1 MIDAVNNPGSPEPM
15 ASRIGPYEII
25 GEIGRGGMGVVYLA
39 RDTKLDRDV
48 AIKTLPDELAQDE
61 DRLQR
66 FEREAK
72 LLASLNHPNIAS
84 IYGLEEVDGK
94 RYLVL
99 EYVEGET
106 LEERL
111 RKGAIPVDEALPI
124 AKQIAEAI
132 EAAHAKG
139 VIHRDLKPANI
150 KFTNSGGSS
159 GGGGEQV
166 KVLDFG
172 LAKAIVD
179 EISTASELANSPTI
193 IAGGSPTLAGV
204 VLGTAGYLSP
214 EQARGRPVDKRTDIF
229 SFGCVLYEMLTG
241 ERLFTGETVSDI
253 LASTLKVEPV
263 WADLPPDT
271 PPTIH
276 LLLRRCLAKDHKRR
290 LQDIGSAR
298 VEIEEAIADPS
309 GSSLSLAVGA
319 LRAADARAGISPKRM
334 AWVAGLLITLTI
346 LLTVV
351 VMLLTRKTPELAI
364 EHYSI
369 IIPHG
374 TSDFASFLPTL
385 AISSDGSTIAFS
397 GRNKDD
403 ENQIFLRRRD
413 STEAIPVSGT
423 LGASQPRFSP
433 DGKWL
438 TYQTGSSFRKTSV
451 LGGPTT
457 IIIEVSRTPGHAWLG
472 DDRIVYCTFDNGK
485 SWIIPVAGGTP
496 QQFVPDEVLSEHAVL
511 SWPEALPGSNAVLF
525 EMHDR
530 ASNEQRSIVV
540 YDITTSRLK
549 TLAEQGTYPRYAKSG
564 HLLYVHETTLMAAP
578 FDAAALEVTGSST
591 PVRSD
596 FKMMSFAGAS
606 DYAIADDGTLISL
619 ANEDIPGLMPTRID
633 LKGVSQPATRHKQSF
648 IRIRLAPD
656 GKKAAVTISEGAVI
670 QTSLWLLDFERD
682 LLTLLTPEQGN
693 QFYPIFSPD
702 SQWLYY
708 TQWIS
713 GRVVYDGLYRRRVDG
728 SGRPEKLAIDTT
740 WTLDENRIVLD
751 NFSPDGRTL
760 YLSISSTP
768 FTGNSTA
775 VMDIFTLT
783 LDDELKLEPL
793 IATPASE
800 HFAAPSPDGLWLAY
814 TSDESGI
821 SQVYIRPIDG
831 RGALVQVSRDG
842 GKNPLWTPDGST
854 MYFVNASRMI
864 RAARIS
870 VDEEPESA
878 AVLRVG
884 EITDL
889 FPHTSPHRTFD
900 LYPDGEH
907 FLMLASEL
915 GEEAT
920 QRTEI
925 RITLNFFEELK
936 RLAPTGKD

>member
-1 MIDAVNNPGSPEPM
+1 MMKSVP
-15 ASRIGPYEII
+15 SRIGPYQITR
-25 GEIGRGGMGVVYLA
+25 EIGRGGMGVVYLA

-94 RYLVL
+94 RYLIL

-106 LEERL
+106 LEKKL
-111 RKGAIPVDEALPI
+111 RAGAIPVDEVLVI

-132 EAAHAKG
+132 EAAHEKG

-150 KFTNSGGSS
+150 KFTAD
-159 GGGGEQV
+159 EHV

-172 LAKAIVD
+172 LAKALVD
-179 EISTASELANSPTI
+179 EASTASELAHSPTI

-241 ERLFTGETVSDI
+241 ARLFTGETVSDI

-263 WADLPPDT
+263 WAELPADT

-298 VEIEEAIADPS
+298 VEIVEVIADPS

-319 LRAADARAGISPKRM
+319 LQAADARAGISPKRM
-334 AWVAGLLITLTI
+334 AWVVGLLITLAV

-351 VMLLTRKTPELAI
+351 VMLRTRKTPEPAI

-369 IIPHG
+369 IIPHRP
-374 TSDFASFLPTL
+374 SDFASFLPTL

-397 GRNKDD
+397 GRNKDNQ
-403 ENQIFLRRRD
+403 NQIFLRRRD
-413 STEAIPVSGT
+413 GTEAIPVSGT
-423 LGASQPRFSP
+423 LGANQPRFSP
-433 DGKWL
+433 DGRWL
-438 TYQTGSSFRKTSV
+438 TYGTGSSFRKTSV

-485 SWIIPVAGGTP
+485 SWIVPVVGGAP
-496 QQFVPDEVLSEHAVL
+496 KQFVPDDVLSEHAVL

-525 EMHDR
+525 DMHDR

-540 YDITTSRLK
+540 YDLTTGRLK
-549 TLAEQGTYPRYAKSG
+549 TLVEQGTYPRYAKSG
-564 HLLYVHETTLMAAP
+564 HLLYVHGTTLMAAR
-578 FDAAALEVTGSST
+578 FDVSTLEVTGPST

-619 ANEDIPGLMPTRID
+619 ANEDVPGLMPTNID
-633 LKGVSQPATRHKQSF
+633 LKGVSQPATRHKRSF
-648 IRIRLAPD
+648 IKIRLAPD

-670 QTSLWLLDFERD
+670 
-682 LLTLLTPEQGN
+682 
-693 QFYPIFSPD
+693 
-702 SQWLYY
+702 
-708 TQWIS
+708 
-713 GRVVYDGLYRRRVDG
+713 
-728 SGRPEKLAIDTT
+728 
-740 WTLDENRIVLD
+740 
-751 NFSPDGRTL
+751 
-760 YLSISSTP
+760 
-768 FTGNSTA
+768 
-775 VMDIFTLT
+775 
-783 LDDELKLEPL
+783 
-793 IATPASE
+793 
-800 HFAAPSPDGLWLAY
+800 
-814 TSDESGI
+814 
-821 SQVYIRPIDG
+821 
-831 RGALVQVSRDG
+831 
-842 GKNPLWTPDGST
+842 
-854 MYFVNASRMI
+854 
-864 RAARIS
+864 
-870 VDEEPESA
+870 
-878 AVLRVG
+878 
-884 EITDL
+884 
-889 FPHTSPHRTFD
+889 
-900 LYPDGEH
+900 
-907 FLMLASEL
+907 
-915 GEEAT
+915 
-920 QRTEI
+920 
-925 RITLNFFEELK
+925 
-936 RLAPTGKD
+936 

>member
-1 MIDAVNNPGSPEPM
+1 MTDAVNNPRSPDQM
-15 ASRIGPYEII
+15 ASRIGPYEITR
-25 GEIGRGGMGVVYLA
+25 EIGRGGMGVVYLA
-39 RDTKLDRDV
+39 RDTKLDRNV

-61 DRLQR
+61 ERMQR

-72 LLASLNHPNIAS
+72 LLASLNHPNIATVH
-84 IYGLEEVDGK
+84 GLEEVDGK
-94 RYLVL
+94 RYLIL

-106 LEERL
+106 LEDKLSR
-111 RKGAIPVDEALPI
+111 GAIPVDEALPI

-139 VIHRDLKPANI
+139 IIHRDLKPANI
-150 KFTNSGGSS
+150 KFTASGN
-159 GGGGEQV
+159 EQV

-172 LAKAIVD
+172 LAKALVD
-179 EISTASELANSPTI
+179 ETSTASELAHSPTI

-214 EQARGRPVDKRTDIF
+214 EQARGRSVDKRTDIF

-298 VEIEEAIADPS
+298 VEIVEAIADPS

-319 LRAADARAGISPKRM
+319 LREADARAGISPKRM
-334 AWVAGLLITLTI
+334 AGVVGVLITLVI

-351 VMLLTRKTPELAI
+351 VMLRISKAPEPTT

-369 IIPHG
+369 IIPHRP
-374 TSDFASFLPTL
+374 SDFASFLPTL
-385 AISSDGSTIAFS
+385 AISSDGSTIAFA
-397 GRNKDD
+397 GRNKDG
-403 ENQIFLRRRD
+403 ENQIYLRRRD

-423 LGASQPRFSP
+423 LGGEQPRFSP

-438 TYQTGSSFRKTSV
+438 TYGTGSSFCKTSV

-457 IIIEVSRTPGHAWLG
+457 IISEEPRTPGHTWLN
-472 DDRIVYCTFDNGK
+472 DDQIVYCTYDDGK
-485 SWIIPVAGGTP
+485 SWIVPAVGGIPK
-496 QQFVPDEVLSEHAVL
+496 QFVPDEIQPEHAVL
-511 SWPEALPGSNAVLF
+511 SWPETLPGGNAVLF
-525 EMHDR
+525 DMHYQG
-530 ASNEQRSIVV
+530 SNEQRSIVV
-540 YDITTSRLK
+540 YDLTTGRLK
-549 TLAEQGTYPRYAKSG
+549 TLVEQGAYPRYAKSG

-578 FDAAALEVTGSST
+578 FDVSTLELTGPST
-591 PVRSD
+591 PFRSD
-596 FKMMSFAGAS
+596 FKMTSFAGAS

-619 ANEDIPGLMPTRID
+619 ANKDVPSLMPTRID
-633 LKGVSQPATRHKQSF
+633 LKGVSQPATSHKQPF
-648 IRIRLAPD
+648 NWIRLAPD
-656 GKKAAVTISEGAVI
+656 GMKAAVIISEGSVFE
-670 QTSLWLLDFERD
+670 TSLWLLDFERD

-693 QFYPIFSPD
+693 QYYPIFSPD

-728 SGRPEKLAIDTT
+728 SGGPEKLAIDTT

-751 NFSPDGRTL
+751 NFSSDGRTL

-768 FTGNSTA
+768 LTGGSTPA
-775 VMDIFTLT
+775 MDIFTLT
-783 LDDELKLEPL
+783 LDDDLKLEPL

-800 HFAAPSPDGLWLAY
+800 HFAAPSPDGQWLAY
-814 TSDESGI
+814 TSNESGI
-821 SQVYIRPIDG
+821 PQVYIRPIDG
-831 RGALVQVSRDG
+831 RGARVQVSRDG
-842 GKNPLWTPDGST
+842 GVNPIWSQDGST
-854 MYFVNASRMI
+854 IYFLTASRMI

-870 VDEEPESA
+870 VNDESDSA
-878 AVLRVG
+878 SVLRVG
-884 EITDL
+884 EISDL
-889 FPHTSPHRTFD
+889 FIHTSPHRNFD

-907 FLMLASEL
+907 FLMLTSGINE
-915 GEEAT
+915 GEE
-920 QRTEI
+920 RTEI

-936 RLAPTGKD
+936 RLAPTGKN